1 MRIVF
6 MGTPAIAVPSLER
19 LAAAGHDVAGVFS
32 QPDRPAG
39 RGRAV
44 AAPPVKEAAAR
55 LGVPVFQPEKVR
67 TEETRALLASLGP
80 EAVVVFAYGR
90 ILPPSLLAVP
100 PRGCI
105 NVHTSLL
112 PKYRGAAPIQWAIA
126 RGERETGVTTML
138 MDEGLDTGDMLL
150 KRATPI
156 GPQET
161 AVELS
166 VRLAGM
172 GAELIAETLAR
183 IDEISPEPQDG
194 SLATLAPVLSRDDG
208 RIDWALGADEIAN
221 RCRGFQPWPGT
232 WTTLG
237 GARLHVWSAS
247 PEAGVPGQEPG
258 TVVEARGD
266 RLAIACGG
274 GTVLA
279 ARELQLEGKRRMPA
293 RDLVNGLRLEPG
305 ARLGD

>member
-6 MGTPAIAVPSLER
+6 MGTPSIAVPALER
-19 LAAAGHDVAGVFS
+19 LVAAGHEVAGVFA

-44 AAPPVKEAAAR
+44 MAPPVKEAALR
-55 LGVPVFQPEKVR
+55 LGAPVFQPEKVR
-67 TEETRALLASLGP
+67 TDETRALLASLEP

-100 PRGCI
+100 PLGCI

-138 MDEGLDTGDMLL
+138 MDAGLDTGPMLL
-150 KRATPI
+150 KRSTPI
-156 GPQET
+156 GPEET

-166 VRLAGM
+166 ERLSRM
-172 GAELIAETLAR
+172 GAELIVETLSR
-183 IDEISPEPQDG
+183 LGEITPEPQDDA
-194 SLATLAPVLSRDDG
+194 LATHAPMLNREDG
-208 RIDWALGADEIAN
+208 RIDWSTAAGEIAN

-237 GARLHVWSAS
+237 SSRLHVWSATAE
-247 PEAGVPGQEPG
+247 PTAGDAEPG
-258 TVVEARGD
+258 TVVEARSE
-266 RLAIACGG
+266 RFAIACGAG
-274 GTVLA
+274 SLLI
-279 ARELQLEGKRRMPA
+279 ARELQVEGKRRMPA
-293 RDLVNGLRLEPG
+293 RDFLNGTRLKPG
-305 ARLGD
+305 TRFV